1 MGMAQITTL
10 PIGPARD
17 AMRRHAQLPRRR
29 SLRAVDRPGHGHDHL
44 TVVPIDPVDDDES
57 PERPGPTAA

>member
-10 PIGPARD
+10 PIGPARV

-29 SLRAVDRPGHGHDHL
+29 SLRAVDRPGRGRDHL
-44 TVVPIDPVDDDES
+44 AVAVPIVVNDDDD
-57 PERPGPTAA
+57 PGPAAA